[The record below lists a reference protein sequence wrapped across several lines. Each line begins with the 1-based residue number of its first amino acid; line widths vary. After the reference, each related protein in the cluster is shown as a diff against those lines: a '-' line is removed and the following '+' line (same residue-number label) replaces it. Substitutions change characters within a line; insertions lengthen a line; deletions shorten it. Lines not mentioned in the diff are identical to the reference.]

1 MNEPNYA
8 LLEHKLERL
17 IGQLRDDI
25 RGGFARLEALVQP
38 HLPSPWDGID
48 SMFDRFESRLTKLF
62 FVYFMAQGVTTA
74 AIIVGMLKML
84 R

>member
-8 LLEHKLERL
+8 RVEHKLERL
-17 IGQLRDDI
+17 IAELRDDT
-25 RGGFARLEALVQP
+25 RSRFARLEALVQP
-38 HLPSPWDGID
+38 QLPSPWDGID
-48 SMFDRFESRLTKLF
+48 SMFDRFEGRLTKLF

-74 AIIVGMLKML
+74 AIIVGMLRML